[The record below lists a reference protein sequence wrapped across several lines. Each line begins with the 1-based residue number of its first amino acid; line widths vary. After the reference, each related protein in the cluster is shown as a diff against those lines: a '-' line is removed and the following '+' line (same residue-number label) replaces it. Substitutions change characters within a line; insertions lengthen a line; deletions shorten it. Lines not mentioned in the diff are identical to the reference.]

1 MSQSYTINFNCSH
14 VSNAAL
20 SAAIPPFAENGHN
33 NGSATMFADSLSPEI
48 LPEGHHPLANCS
60 QFSHHRVLVDS
71 VIWDRLCV
79 FSIF

>member
-20 SAAIPPFAENGHN
+20 STVRGKRHN

-48 LPEGHHPLANCS
+48 PPQGHHPLANCS
-60 QFSHHRVLVDS
+60 QFFHHRVLVDF
-71 VIWDRLCV
+71 VI
-79 FSIF
+79 